1 MAVPTCTKVILDI
14 FYVHV
19 STLIDRFLLLI
30 HEGIKIGFFLNT
42 GELDFD
48 PRDLLEPIGI
58 SRQFQLCN
66 YFKQLQWAF

>member
-30 HEGIKIGFFLNT
+30 HEGIKIGF
-42 GELDFD
+42 
-48 PRDLLEPIGI
+48 
-58 SRQFQLCN
+58 
-66 YFKQLQWAF
+66 